1 MKFTLLFLAMVW
13 SLYSC
18 QTLYFFKEQF
28 KSEVEKI
35 KPEIEDRALDK
46 LINKVA
52 KTYTLEWSHTIKA
65 VDLSNILKTCT
76 LDFEINLVK
85 SPILPASDH
94 LIAHIIVGGL
104 IIPGQ
109 EQVKRK
115 NDLWRCSVGVVI
127 EYGEI
132 PNTVY
137 LLTYELAVHFDKQS
151 FEQKAGTDLTS
162 IDAHVIA
169 DAIFY
174 NALLSI
180 IEKEIEP
187 IKGVTIDKDSVDI
200 KIENNIIHN

>member
-1 MKFTLLFLAMVW
+1 MKFTLLFFSMVW

-162 IDAHVIA
+162 IDAHVLA
-169 DAIFY
+169 NSIFY

-187 IKGVTIDKDSVDI
+187 IKGS
-200 KIENNIIHN
+200 